1 MSVERS
7 AKRRIA
13 APVPAKRDV
22 VLWVYDRE
30 GVLTSPLEGDRFR
43 SSAAVRECA
52 SSDPLSKGVDRELV
66 SRARRR

>member
-22 VLWVYDRE
+22 VLWMFDRE
-30 GVLTSPLEGDRFR
+30 GVLTSPLDGDRFR
-43 SSAAVRECA
+43 
-52 SSDPLSKGVDRELV
+52 PLGG
-66 SRARRR
+66 RARVRFEQSIT